1 MSEDVGSSPSLSL
14 YKFYALGNN
23 GVNNLNSDCEN
34 QISEYIVRKMWSA
47 MQILG
52 IITIVLTLLEK
63 KYKCYFEGDIKVIG
77 KINLMKCFR
86 IYLCTHFIMVVWN

>member
-1 MSEDVGSSPSLSL
+1 
-14 YKFYALGNN
+14 
-23 GVNNLNSDCEN
+23 
-34 QISEYIVRKMWSA
+34 MWSA